1 MGAHISEQPMR
12 YKTKEG
18 RSEQSLNTVGF
29 EEMETIE
36 WIPDKYILNMLTTEV

>member
-1 MGAHISEQPMR
+1 MGAHLSERPMR

-18 RSEQSLNTVGF
+18 RGDQSWTTVRF

-36 WIPDKYILNMLTTEV
+36 